1 MSEEQVQEQGSVLGG
16 TQAPEASQEPSNNE
30 SWYSSLPD
38 ELKSNPDIIK
48 FKSPAD
54 LAKSYVHAR
63 RAISS
68 DKVSLPGENATD
80 DDWKQVYKKLGLPE
94 QLDEYKVETPDGLDE
109 GVIGQLR
116 EQAHKA
122 GVLPKQ
128 FQQLVNAFSEINNG
142 VMEEYQKQA
151 MQTMEEAQAELKREW
166 GPAYDKQV
174 KLAQAA
180 AREFGGEEAFNELN
194 QAGLGN
200 SPAILK
206 MLAKAGS
213 LIGEDKVS
221 GEGNNSLEVT
231 REEAQNEI
239 AQIMNNPERPYWK
252 GPAHPG
258 YEKDKSRLLYLQGI
272 VTGEQE

>member
-1 MSEEQVQEQGSVLGG
+1 MSEEQVQQQGSVLGG
-16 TQAPEASQEPSNNE
+16 NTAPDGGQGVSNNE

-54 LAKSYVHAR
+54 LAKSYIHAR

-80 DDWKQVYKKLGLPE
+80 EDWKQVYKKLGLPD
-94 QLDEYKVETPDGLDE
+94 QLEEYKVETPDGLDE
-109 GVIGQLR
+109 GVIAQLR

-128 FQQLVNAFSEINNG
+128 FQQLINAFSEINSG
-142 VMEEYQKQA
+142 VMEEYQKEL
-151 MQTMEEAQAELKREW
+151 MQKMESAQAELKREW

-174 KLAQAA
+174 KLAQSAI
-180 AREFGGEEAFNELN
+180 REFGSEAALNELN
-194 QAGLGN
+194 QSGLAN
-200 SPAILK
+200 SPEILK

-252 GPAHPG
+252 GPTHPG